1 MLALVTGIADL
12 GYILNLAWG
21 EVSRIELTASDAEI
35 AFTTVTAHIQT
46 RNDRCGYRGGHL

>member
-46 RNDRCGYRGGHL
+46 GNDRRGYRGGHL